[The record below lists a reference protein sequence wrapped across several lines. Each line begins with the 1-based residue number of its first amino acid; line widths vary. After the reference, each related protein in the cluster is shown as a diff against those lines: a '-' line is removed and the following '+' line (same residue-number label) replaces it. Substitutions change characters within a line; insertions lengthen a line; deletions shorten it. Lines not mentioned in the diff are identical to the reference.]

1 MKKITYILSIILT
14 SALMVAGV
22 ILGYSYLTKNQPD
35 EIKINY
41 EIVISNEVD
50 VYYGEDNKLLPY
62 LVSNSG
68 SVEHSRFD
76 YVSSSESIEISVDGD
91 ITILDIPEDNVFV
104 TISERNT
111 GATKKVK
118 LNIIQELQK
127 VLGIIA
133 PDGNLV
139 TGTQELQFGNTYPI
153 TILTEPKNVSIE
165 DYCTIKTI
173 DANNVEHHVFDINY
187 EGGKAFL
194 TVVGLGEGN
203 FSMEI
208 NNKFGQSIYQ
218 TSFGFNISAE
228 DKLLGNKI
236 LESSGKSLLSDADMA
251 QIKTVYV
258 DETISSLETL
268 KLLPNLETVIVVSN
282 GLIQFENLSD
292 SYSYRVP
299 EALFYD
305 YCADDIW
312 EEYTHVLYPY
322 EGDNEGTY
330 VVYHLDKG
338 EEIKYEKISDHYSL
352 ARYYFVGYKNTAWE
366 TGEGERVT
374 ETNLADIKN
383 NGIHLY
389 AVWEPIKYNI
399 SYHVRDFEGQITD
412 SVDEWNYET
421 KQELRTEKDFGIEIT
436 RTGYKF
442 AGWTDNSSAAT
453 IEAPIKYRL
462 GNKVTQLT
470 EEENDTIHLYDV
482 WEPIK
487 YKIIYKMIDGM
498 VELDSIDV
506 EYNKPY
512 TLTPASK
519 EGYEFIKWQLPDLT
533 YLEAGPENI
542 HNRIL
547 SSVDGA
553 EIVLTPIFK
562 EISYKIK
569 FVLDGGISQDNT
581 AIVENYEKTL
591 SYNENFKLPL
601 LLKNGYTTY
610 IWRCEETGKTYSSQE
625 WVVRVT
631 SSATTVTLKAIWT
644 AANYII
650 NYDGNGGLVEI
661 RDENDELIET
671 QPSYAD
677 KRAWNDEKTL
687 LMAVR
692 EGYTFKGW
700 QDLDNNIYYAV
711 SDKANWPS
719 NLISSTEENGAIFNL
734 KADWSKNSYE
744 LKISRHEGTYLTVKV
759 DGTVKAEGS
768 HDIPYNSN
776 IEVNYGT
783 NEGYS
788 NATCTWTGGNMPAES
803 KEISTSAT
811 INTHKITKDIYKATI
826 KVKDVNGKE
835 ISSLNNITYGTVIKV
850 TVEYAD
856 KDNRSAYCRYNN
868 TNYYV
873 NQTSYQFTMPDY
885 DVVLHAFSDGCFASG
900 TLITIADGNKKPI
913 EEIKQGDV
921 IMSWNFITGKLET
934 MPVSLYWDHG
944 EDVYD
949 IINLCFSDNTIL
961 RVITC
966 HGLFDY
972 DLNEFVY
979 INENNYLD
987 YVGHKFVSIKADG
1000 VLEILTL
1007 QSAYISI
1014 EQTGC
1019 YSLRSACNDNAIAGG
1034 MLTLTTE
1041 DAKGFLTYFDVGDN
1055 LMYDAT
1061 LMQSDIDKYGLY
1073 TYEEWKDYVSYEEF
1087 VALNGKYFKILIG
1100 KGIISKEDIFTLI
1113 AGLR

>member
-22 ILGYSYLTKNQPD
+22 VLGYSYLAKNQPD
-35 EIKINY
+35 EFEQNY

-50 VYYGEDNKLLPY
+50 VYYGEENKLLPY
-62 LVSNSG
+62 LVSNNG
-68 SVEHSRFD
+68 SVEQSRFD
-76 YVSSSESIEISVDGD
+76 YVSSSDSIEISVDGD
-91 ITILDIPEDNVFV
+91 ITILDIPENNVFV

-153 TILTEPKNVSIE
+153 TIITEPKNVSIE

-187 EGGKAFL
+187 EGGKALL
-194 TVVGLGEGN
+194 TVVGLGEGS

-208 NNKFGQSIYQ
+208 INKFGQNIYQ

-228 DKLLGNKI
+228 DKLLGDKI
-236 LESSGKSLLSDADMA
+236 LESSGKTLLSDSDMA
-251 QIKTVYV
+251 EIKTVYV

-268 KLLPNLETVIVVSN
+268 KLLPNLETVIVDSN
-282 GLIQFENLSD
+282 SLIQFDNLSD

-299 EALFYD
+299 ETLFYD

-312 EEYTHVLYPY
+312 AEYTHVLYPY

-330 VVYHLDKG
+330 VVYHSDKA

-366 TGEGERVT
+366 TSDGDRIIEAD
-374 ETNLADIKN
+374 LADIEN

-399 SYHVRDFEGQITD
+399 SYHVREFEGQITD

-421 KQELRTEKDFGIEIT
+421 NQELRTEKDFGIEIA

-442 AGWTDNSSAAT
+442 AGWTDNSGVGIYST
-453 IEAPIKYRL
+453 NIKYLL
-462 GNKVTQLT
+462 GESVTQLT
-470 EEENDTIHLYDV
+470 DEDGKTIHLYDL
-482 WEPIK
+482 WKPIE
-487 YKIIYKMIDGM
+487 YTVVFET
-498 VELDSIDV
+498 VEDMTEIPELKV
-506 EYNKPY
+506 QYNKAY
-512 TLTPASK
+512 TLPSASK
-519 EGYEFIKWQLPDLT
+519 IGHRFIKWQLSDLT
-533 YLEAGPENI
+533 YLNSGVN
-542 HNRIL
+542 NKIL
-547 SSVDGA
+547 TVIDGA
-553 EIVLTPIFK
+553 EIILTPIF
-562 EISYKIK
+562 EENNYTVK
-569 FVLDGGISQDNT
+569 FDLDGGVAPNDPEMVQNK
-581 AIVENYEKTL
+581 VVTL
-591 SYNENFKLPL
+591 SYNQYYNLPL
-601 LLKNGYTTY
+601 LVKQGYTSY
-610 IWRCEETGKTYSSQE
+610 YWLCQETGKTYSSE
-625 WVVRVT
+625 ESFYRAVT
-631 SSATTVTLKAIWT
+631 SETQVTFKAIWT
-644 AANYII
+644 AATYTI
-650 NYDGNGGLVEI
+650 NYDCYGGQ
-661 RDENDELIET
+661 IEG
-671 QPSYAD
+671 QSS
-677 KRAWNDEKTL
+677 KSVQRAWDDNKTL
-687 LMAVR
+687 EIPTR

-700 QDLDNNIYYAV
+700 IDSEHDIYY
-711 SDKANWPS
+711 DINKYNEWPS
-719 NLISSTEENGAIFNL
+719 NLISSTEENGSIFNL
-734 KADWSKNSYE
+734 KADWSRNSYK
-744 LKISRHEGTYLTVKV
+744 LTVTKGAGTYLTVKV
-759 DGTVKAEGS
+759 DGSAISEGE

-776 IEVNYGT
+776 IDVTYGT

-811 INTHKITKDIYKATI
+811 INTHKITKDTSKASIT
-826 KVKDVNGKE
+826 VKDVNGNI
-835 ISSLNNITYGTVIKV
+835 ISSLNNIAYGTIIKV
-850 TVEYAD
+850 TVEYTDA
-856 KDNRSAYCRYNN
+856 DNRSAYCRYNN

-873 NQTSYQFTMPDY
+873 NQTSYQFEMPDY
-885 DVVLHAFSDGCFASG
+885 DVVLYASSNGCFASG
-900 TLITIADGNKKPI
+900 TLITMADGNTKPI
-913 EEIKQGDV
+913 EEIKQGDM
-921 IMSWNFITGKLET
+921 IISWNFITGKLEA

-944 EDVYD
+944 EDVYN
-949 IINLCFSDNTIL
+949 IINLCFSDDTIL

-972 DLNEFVY
+972 DLNEYVY

-987 YVGHKFVSIKADG
+987 YVGHKFLSVQVDG
-1000 VLEILTL
+1000 TLEILTL
-1007 QSAYISI
+1007 QSAYISV
-1014 EQTGC
+1014 ERTGC
-1019 YSLRSACNDNAIAGG
+1019 YSLRSACNDNAVASG

-1041 DAKGFLTYFDVGDN
+1041 DAKGFLTYFAVGDN
-1055 LMYDAT
+1055 LMYDAA
-1061 LMQSDIDKYGLY
+1061 LMQADIDKYGLY